1 MENKILYLKT
11 LLCCSACD
19 GEIATEEINLIKGL
33 VAKSQL
39 FDGIDVESELNKL
52 VTELNTN
59 GVKFLQEY
67 LHSLKDTTLS
77 ENEQLL
83 IVKLAIDMIEADNQ
97 ILYSE
102 VKFFKRIRQNLTI
115 SDEAILTQYPD
126 KEDYLLPDII
136 EPLENISWDYNFSEI
151 KLS

>member
-19 GEIATEEINLIKGL
+19 GEIATEEINLIKDL
-33 VAKSQL
+33 MAKSQL
-39 FDGIDVESELNKL
+39 FEGFDVESELNKL
-52 VTELNTN
+52 VTELNTK
-59 GVKFLQEY
+59 GVNYLQEY
-67 LHSLKDTTLS
+67 LHSLKDTTIS

-83 IVKLAIDMIEADNQ
+83 IVKLAIDMIEADHQ

-136 EPLENISWDYNFSEI
+136 EPLENISWNFNFSEI